1 MTKAKASLYARA
13 LTYEKANSMS
23 SDGTSPQKTY
33 RKATNLV
40 HGGTERTD
48 WMETSE
54 ALILTSGYT
63 YHSAEDAQARMS
75 GDLPGYVYSR
85 YNNPTVAMLEERL
98 RIMEGAE
105 ACRAMASGM
114 GAMNAVLTA
123 PIQKGDR
130 VVGASALFGSCRWLL
145 ANQLPKYGVETEFV
159 DGMDMEAW
167 EKALSRPAKLVLV
180 ESPANPMLD
189 AVDIAAV
196 AELAHK
202 AGAQLIVD
210 NVFASPVLQSPF
222 EMGADWVFYSA
233 TKHMDGGGRVLA
245 GAILGPKKDMEEII
259 DPFIRHTGP
268 SISPFNAWVVLKGL
282 ESLEVRV
289 ERMSENAAKIAD
301 AMASHSAIRELRYPG
316 RSDHPH
322 YAVHA
327 KQMKSGGSL
336 IALSVNGGKEAA
348 FRFLNNL
355 NLVSI
360 SNNLGDAKS
369 LACHPATTTHRAL
382 SPEERA
388 SMGLDD
394 SWIRFS
400 VGLEDA
406 DDLIED
412 VLGALDEAA
421 KA

>member
-1 MTKAKASLYARA
+1 
-13 LTYEKANSMS
+13 MS
-23 SDGTSPQKTY
+23 ADGSGTPKQY

-40 HGGTERTD
+40 HGGTERTE
-48 WMETSE
+48 WQETSE
-54 ALILTSGYT
+54 ALILTSGYV
-63 YHSAEDAQARMS
+63 YDSAEQAEARMA
-75 GDLPGYVYSR
+75 GDIPGYVYSR

-98 RIMEGAE
+98 RLLEGAE
-105 ACRAMASGM
+105 SCRAMASGM
-114 GAMNAVLTA
+114 GAMNAILTA
-123 PIQKGDR
+123 PLQKGDR

-159 DGMDMEAW
+159 DGMDLEAW

-180 ESPANPMLD
+180 ESPANPLLD
-189 AVDIAAV
+189 AVDIRVV

-210 NVFASPVLQSPF
+210 NAFASPIMQSPF
-222 EMGADWVFYSA
+222 ELGADWVFYSA

-259 DPFIRHTGP
+259 DPFIRHSGP
-268 SISPFNAWVVLKGL
+268 SISPFNAWVILKGL

-289 ERMSENAAKIAD
+289 ERQTQTAETLAD
-301 AMASHSAIRELRYPG
+301 AMAAHPAIRELRYPG
-316 RSDHPH
+316 RKDHPH
-322 YAVHA
+322 YDVHSR
-327 KQMKSGGSL
+327 QMKGGGSL
-336 IALSVNGGKEAA
+336 IALSLEGGKPAA
-348 FRFLNNL
+348 FRFLNEL

-394 SWIRFS
+394 SWVRFS

-406 DDLIED
+406 DDLTDD
-412 VLGALDEAA
+412 VLNALDKAA
-421 KA
+421 G